1 MKKHD
6 VMKEIVYWKT
16 KNGMSISVDDMDIS
30 HLRNAFKFL
39 IKRNNQILQHANNII
54 QKYNDVVDDY
64 NALVK
69 KSKPV
74 QETFA
79 LKGDMAQEF
88 NNSFISDED
97 DDMLDDMMTMFIT
110 VK

>member
-1 MKKHD
+1 MKNN
-6 VMKEIVYWKT
+6 VYWKQADGT
-16 KNGMSISVDDMDIS
+16 SISVDDMDIS

-88 NNSFISDED
+88 NNSFTDEEY
-97 DDMLDDMMTMFIT
+97 DDMMTMFIT